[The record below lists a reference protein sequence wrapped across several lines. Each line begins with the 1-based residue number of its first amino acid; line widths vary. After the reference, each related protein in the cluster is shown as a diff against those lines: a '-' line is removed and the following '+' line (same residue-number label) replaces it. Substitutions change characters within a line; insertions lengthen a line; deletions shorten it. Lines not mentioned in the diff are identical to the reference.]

1 MLKKTTLLLATIAM
15 FTLTS
20 SAALAASG
28 KCTVTEIK
36 DNVVTLDCGTTAA
49 KMKVGDEVKIKTAKK
64 KAIEGC

>member
-1 MLKKTTLLLATIAM
+1 MLKKTTVLLAVIAM

-20 SAALAASG
+20 SVTLAASG

-36 DNVVTLDCGTTAA
+36 DSVVTLDCGTTAA
-49 KMKVGDEVKIKTAKK
+49 KLKIGDEVKVKTAKK